1 VQAKTYKRSHYKVKP
16 FKRMRMINMAFG
28 FPGYIEVLMI
38 ATGLSLASVLISKYL
53 GNQKGV
59 KNLKAEMKSLN
70 ASIKKAQKAGDTKEM
85 NRLSGNLMKLSSKQF
100 QLNMKPM
107 MFSMMLFFG
116 MFAFFGTYYAE
127 LVIPAPFSIPFI
139 GNSMG
144 WFHWYLMI
152 VLPGSFLFRKLLSVE

>member
-1 VQAKTYKRSHYKVKP
+1 
-16 FKRMRMINMAFG
+16 MAFI
-28 FPGYIEVLMI
+28 FPGYIEVLLI
-38 ATGLSLASVLISKYL
+38 SIGLSVASVLISKYL

-59 KNLKAEMKSLN
+59 KDLKAEMKSLN
-70 ASIKKAQKAGDTKEM
+70 ASIKKSQKAGDTKEM

-107 MFSMMLFFG
+107 MFSMVMFFG

-127 LVIPAPFSIPFI
+127 LVVPAPFSIPFI

-144 WFHWYLMI
+144 WFHWYL
-152 VLPGSFLFRKLLSVE
+152 L

>member
-1 VQAKTYKRSHYKVKP
+1 
-16 FKRMRMINMAFG
+16 MRMINMAFG

>member
-1 VQAKTYKRSHYKVKP
+1 
-16 FKRMRMINMAFG
+16 MAFI
-28 FPGYIEVLMI
+28 FPGYIEVLLI
-38 ATGLSLASVLISKYL
+38 SIGLSVASVLISKYL

-59 KNLKAEMKSLN
+59 KDLKAEMKSLN

-107 MFSMMLFFG
+107 MFSMVMFFG

-127 LVIPAPFSIPFI
+127 LVVPAPFSIHFI
-139 GNSMG
+139 GISMG
-144 WFHWYLMI
+144 WFHWYLLI